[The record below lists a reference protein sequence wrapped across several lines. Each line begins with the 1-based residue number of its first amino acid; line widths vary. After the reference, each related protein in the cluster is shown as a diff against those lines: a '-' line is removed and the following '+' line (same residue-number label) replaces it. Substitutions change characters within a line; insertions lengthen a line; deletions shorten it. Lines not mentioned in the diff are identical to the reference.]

1 MKKLEHKVPNLRFKD
16 FTDDW
21 EQRKLG
27 EISTSFSGGTPSVK
41 NKSYYGGKIPF
52 IRSAEIH
59 KDKTELFITE
69 NGLKNSSAKLIKKG
83 TLLYALYGATS
94 GEVDVS
100 NIDGAINQAIMA
112 IFLQKDNVSFIKYYL
127 EKNKYKIIAKYLQG
141 GQGNLSAS
149 IIKSVHI
156 NLPFTEEQLKI
167 SNLIKKVESL
177 ISLQQQKLDLLK
189 QLKKGLL
196 QKMFADKDSKRPV
209 LRFKGFHDDWEQHK
223 LGEIITYYNGKSH
236 EEQFRNA
243 ETQNFELVTLKS
255 IDGNGNLCSS
265 EKYIDSTNNTL
276 SKNDLIMV
284 LSEQNTGLVGMTT
297 LIPRDN
303 YYVLN
308 QRVALLKLH
317 KNNSPFFLTD
327 AINQHQIF
335 FERMSA
341 GTKVQNISKSNVENF
356 NLYIPNYSEQKEVG
370 HIIALCQNII
380 TLQQRKLDL
389 LKQLKK
395 GLLQKMFADKDSKR
409 PVLRFKGFHDD
420 WEQRKL
426 GELIESLFQGI
437 NTAADK
443 VEYSNNGLPIIQ
455 AKNIT
460 SGSLDFSGSRKLSV
474 QKYSNYLDKYIP
486 QKGDILFANIGTIG
500 PNVILKDT
508 RQFFIAWNIL
518 RIVPQKG
525 TVPCQVDTLNNEN

>member
-1 MKKLEHKVPNLRFKD
+1 MDKKPEKLVPEVRFKG

-177 ISLQQQKLDLLK
+177 ISLQQRKLEQLK
-189 QLKKGLL
+189 QLKKAML
-196 QKMFADKDSKRPV
+196 QQLFVDKNNKQPNS
-209 LRFKGFHDDWEQHK
+209 RFKNFKGNWEQHRLEEVAQVTMGQSPSSK
-223 LGEIITYYNGKSH
+223 NYTDNPNDYVLVQGNADLKSNKISPRVWTKEITKQVHKGEIIMTVRAPVGYLAMANMDAVIG
-236 EEQFRNA
+236 RGVA
-243 ETQNFELVTLKS
+243 A
-255 IDGNGNLCSS
+255 IDGNKYLYYLLQTKLMDRTWEKLSSGSTFESISSNDIKNLEIKVTETEE
-265 EKYIDSTNNTL
+265 EKLITKLMNTVTYFVTLQKNNLTQL
-276 SKNDLIMV
+276 
-284 LSEQNTGLVGMTT
+284 TT
-297 LIPRDN
+297 L
-303 YYVLN
+303 
-308 QRVALLKLH
+308 
-317 KNNSPFFLTD
+317 
-327 AINQHQIF
+327 
-335 FERMSA
+335 
-341 GTKVQNISKSNVENF
+341 
-356 NLYIPNYSEQKEVG
+356 
-370 HIIALCQNII
+370 
-380 TLQQRKLDL
+380 
-389 LKQLKK
+389 KK
-395 GLLQKMFADKDSKR
+395 YLLQN
-409 PVLRFKGFHDD
+409 
-420 WEQRKL
+420 
-426 GELIESLFQGI
+426 LFI
-437 NTAADK
+437 
-443 VEYSNNGLPIIQ
+443 
-455 AKNIT
+455 
-460 SGSLDFSGSRKLSV
+460 
-474 QKYSNYLDKYIP
+474 
-486 QKGDILFANIGTIG
+486 
-500 PNVILKDT
+500 
-508 RQFFIAWNIL
+508 
-518 RIVPQKG
+518 
-525 TVPCQVDTLNNEN
+525 